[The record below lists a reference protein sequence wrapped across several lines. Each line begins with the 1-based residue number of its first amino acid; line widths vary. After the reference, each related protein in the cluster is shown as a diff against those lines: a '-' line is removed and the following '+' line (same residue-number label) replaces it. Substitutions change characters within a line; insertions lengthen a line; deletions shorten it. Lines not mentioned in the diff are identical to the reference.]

1 MAGKTVTAGVH
12 YFVVPTLRD
21 GRRLVPG
28 TPQQVPDEASAR
40 NRIATIPRNAVGL
53 AAYEVEMDAEG
64 EQVAEPIL
72 IAAAGKIPGGIDMEH
87 ATEDS

>member
-28 TPQQVPDEASAR
+28 APLEVTDEVAAR
-40 NRIATIPRNAVGL
+40 NRIATMPRSAVGMS
-53 AAYEVEMDAEG
+53 AYEVEFDAEG

-72 IAAAGKIPGGIDMEH
+72 IAAAGKIPGGGD
-87 ATEDS
+87 AALAAEDA

>member
-12 YFVVPTLRD
+12 YFVVPTLKD

-28 TPQQVPDEASAR
+28 VPQQVADEAAAR

-72 IAAAGKIPGGIDMEH
+72 IAATGRIPGALEVEQ
-87 ATEDS
+87 AAEDA